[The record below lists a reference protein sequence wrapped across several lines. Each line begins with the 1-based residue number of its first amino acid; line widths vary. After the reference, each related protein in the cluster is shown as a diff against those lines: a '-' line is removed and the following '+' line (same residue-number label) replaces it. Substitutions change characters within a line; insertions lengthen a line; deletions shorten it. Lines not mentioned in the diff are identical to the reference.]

1 MKNYIKMLSPF
12 KLTIKIPQTFRE
24 EIPIPLILTE
34 KDFPNTFNNLQRQV
48 RCLFELLITDEVK
61 WNIYCSNTYRRL
73 IDEFER
79 YEDMLNNKYYLI
91 TKATIVDKDYSEKY
105 FYYFF
110 YYINYY
116 YENKNKYVNT
126 NI

>member
-1 MKNYIKMLSPF
+1 MLSPF

-24 EIPIPLILTE
+24 EIPIPLFLTE
-34 KDFPNTFNNLQRQV
+34 KDYPNTFNNLQRQV
-48 RCLFELLITDEVK
+48 RFLFELLITDEVK

-79 YEDMLNNKYYLI
+79 YEDMLNNKCYLI

-116 YENKNKYVNT
+116 YQNKNKYVNT